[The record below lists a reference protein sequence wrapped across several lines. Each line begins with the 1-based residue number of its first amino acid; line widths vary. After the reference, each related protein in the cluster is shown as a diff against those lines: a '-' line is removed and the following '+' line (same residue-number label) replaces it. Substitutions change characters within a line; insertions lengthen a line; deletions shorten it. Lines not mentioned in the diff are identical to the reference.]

1 MKTTSTAATL
11 ATTSQRGEEASFG
24 YAVEEL
30 MLL

>member
-11 ATTSQRGEEASFG
+11 ATSQRGEEASFDD
-24 YAVEEL
+24 AVEEL